1 MNSKQYHSLLKF
13 LLRFGCGYMVFEALY
28 HFSGIRISG
37 AEDFWPESAV
47 KFIFLFM
54 TLWASASLFM
64 AVILFYCQK
73 YYDQAKPL
81 IFMLAFPMLLHTL
94 LVFWLSFTPYPSI
107 LPLPRLYVWS
117 PFYQWILRAEGA
129 ALLGAAGLILYGKSR
144 KYL

>member
-1 MNSKQYHSLLKF
+1 MNSKKYHTLLKF
-13 LLRFGCGYMVFEALY
+13 LLRFGSVYMVFEAIY
-28 HFSGIRISG
+28 HFSGIRIFG
-37 AEDFWPESAV
+37 AEAYWPESAV
-47 KFIFLFM
+47 KFVQLFM
-54 TLWASASLFM
+54 MLWASASLFM

-81 IFMLAFPMLLHTL
+81 ILMLAFPMILHTL
-94 LVFWLSFTPYPSI
+94 LVLWLSFTPYPSI

-129 ALLGAAGLILYGKSR
+129 AVLGAAGMIFYGKFR